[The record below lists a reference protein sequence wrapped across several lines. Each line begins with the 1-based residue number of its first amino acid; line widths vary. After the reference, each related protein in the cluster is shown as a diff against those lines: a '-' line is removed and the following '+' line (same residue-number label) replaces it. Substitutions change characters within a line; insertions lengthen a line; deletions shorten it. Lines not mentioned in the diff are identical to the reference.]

1 MDELTLNKAK
11 ELIELTNGQICNHCL
26 GRKFSDCVEGD
37 GNVERGAKIRK
48 ALNLPTI
55 EEDKDYKECEICHD
69 LFNEINSNLVEMVKE
84 KIESLE
90 VEFDSFVV
98 GCWLTKE
105 IAKKDEEISSKLGLD
120 VEVIKKEINREFGKL
135 LEANL
140 EQNVDFDKEDV
151 IIMLDLKRFLREDAI
166 NPIGIRIQINPIF
179 IEGRYRKLIRGI
191 PQTKWPCRKCKGRGC
206 ESCNFTGKQY
216 PESVE
221 ELLSGTVLKY
231 SKGYEA
237 KFHGAGREDIDV
249 RMLGSGRPFVL
260 EIKEPKIRKLDL
272 EKISAEVAEI
282 AKDKTEYLNL
292 KYTSGAYAKEVVE
305 LIVE

>member
-37 GNVERGAKIRK
+37 GNVERGVKIRE

-69 LFNEINSNLVEMVKE
+69 LFNEINSDLVEIVKE

-135 LEANL
+135 LEANRDI
-140 EQNVDFDKEDV
+140 VRT
-151 IIMLDLKRFLREDAI
+151 LKQDTK
-166 NPIGIRIQINPIF
+166 
-179 IEGRYRKLIRGI
+179 KLC
-191 PQTKWPCRKCKGRGC
+191 QA
-206 ESCNFTGKQY
+206 KQQLNSY
-216 PESVE
+216 
-221 ELLSGTVLKY
+221 LIKN
-231 SKGYEA
+231 GY
-237 KFHGAGREDIDV
+237 V
-249 RMLGSGRPFVL
+249 
-260 EIKEPKIRKLDL
+260 
-272 EKISAEVAEI
+272 
-282 AKDKTEYLNL
+282 
-292 KYTSGAYAKEVVE
+292 
-305 LIVE
+305 